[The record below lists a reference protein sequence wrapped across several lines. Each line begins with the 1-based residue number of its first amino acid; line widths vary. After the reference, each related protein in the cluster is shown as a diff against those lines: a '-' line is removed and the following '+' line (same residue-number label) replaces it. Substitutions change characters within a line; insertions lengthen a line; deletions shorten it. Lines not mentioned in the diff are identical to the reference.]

1 MARSKKQ
8 LENQMRLVA
17 VAAVAKEFRKS
28 AIIAKIISIAKS
40 KGMVATG
47 KLTNPKSSKSLMP
60 ESDDRWLVKKDSI
73 RVVIGSYKN
82 NIPESVKIITNI
94 EYGLGPDHQYYS
106 VLWEKSKKKKWYPK
120 IDPIQSWVMKKGISS
135 DIRESRR
142 IAFRIAKSMGKN
154 GIKKRTNFLNPF
166 EYKDKGF
173 DATLQRGIN
182 NAAARMIDLYG
193 ETLIEAIDTSLL
205 KVFK

>member
-8 LENQMRLVA
+8 LENQMRLVV

-28 AIIAKIISIAKS
+28 AIIAKIVSIAKS

-47 KLTNPKSSKSLMP
+47 KLTNPESSNSLMP
-60 ESDDRWLVKKDSI
+60 NRDDRWLLKKNSI
-73 RVVIGSYKN
+73 KVVIGSYRN
-82 NIPESVKIITNI
+82 NVPQSIKIMTNI
-94 EYGLGPDHQYYS
+94 EYGLGPDSQYYS

-120 IDPIQSWVMKKGISS
+120 IDPIQSWVMKKGISN
-135 DIRESRR
+135 DVQESRR

-166 EYKDKGF
+166 EYKDKGV
-173 DATLQRGIN
+173 DATLRRGIN
-182 NAAARMIDLYG
+182 NAAARIIDLYG
-193 ETLIEAIDTSLL
+193 ETIIEAIDTSLL

>member
-8 LENQMRLVA
+8 LENQMRLVV

-28 AIIAKIISIAKS
+28 AIISTIVKIAKS
-40 KGMVATG
+40 KDMVATG
-47 KLTNPKSSKSLMP
+47 KLTNPESSNSLVP
-60 ESDDRWLVKKDSI
+60 NRDDRWLVKKDSI
-73 RVVIGSYKN
+73 RVVIGSYRN
-82 NIPESVKIITNI
+82 NVPQSIKIMTNI
-94 EYGLGPDHQYYS
+94 QYGLGPDSQYYS

-135 DIRESRR
+135 DVKESRR
-142 IAFRIAKSMGKN
+142 IAFRIAKSMGKK

-182 NAAARMIDLYG
+182 KAAARMIDLYG

-205 KVFK
+205 KIFK

>member
-8 LENQMRLVA
+8 LENQMRLVV

-28 AIIAKIISIAKS
+28 AIISTIVKIAKS
-40 KGMVATG
+40 KDMVATG
-47 KLTNPKSSKSLMP
+47 KLTNPESSNSLVP
-60 ESDDRWLVKKDSI
+60 NRDDRWLVKKDSI
-73 RVVIGSYKN
+73 KVVIGSYRN
-82 NIPESVKIITNI
+82 NIPQSVKIMTNI
-94 EYGLGPDHQYYS
+94 QYGLGPDSQYYS

-135 DIRESRR
+135 DVKESRR
-142 IAFRIAKSMGKN
+142 IAFRIAKSMGKK

-182 NAAARMIDLYG
+182 KAAARMIDLYG